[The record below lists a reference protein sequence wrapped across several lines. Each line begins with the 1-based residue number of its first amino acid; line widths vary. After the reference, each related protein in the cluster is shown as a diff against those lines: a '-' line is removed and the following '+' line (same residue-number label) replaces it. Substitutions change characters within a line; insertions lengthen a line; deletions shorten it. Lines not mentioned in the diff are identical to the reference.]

1 MTGKRCS
8 QHLSKAVRSHA
19 APNAVPAVFERRVGE
34 QSRVAGFIWRLPRSN
49 GLHHPAYN
57 FNDDA
62 IIYGTLCW
70 IKLVEMILAA
80 RCASADAARDGV
92 CRRSGFG
99 FNALS

>member
-1 MTGKRCS
+1 LAS
-8 QHLSKAVRSHA
+8 
-19 APNAVPAVFERRVGE
+19 NPA
-34 QSRVAGFIWRLPRSN
+34 LPVSFGGCRRSN

-80 RCASADAARDGV
+80 RCASADAARNGV